1 MPASVQWSE
10 RGFVA
15 VIELTN
21 LTKVYAA
28 TRKGGA
34 PTVAVEDVSLSISR
48 GEFCAVVGPSGCGKT
63 TVLNLVAGFEKSTQ
77 GQVLIDGTP
86 VTRPGPE
93 RAVVFQ
99 QPSLLPWMTV
109 HENVGFGLTLRDKS
123 NHGHDEAIGQMID
136 IMGLEGFEH
145 HYPYQ
150 LSGGMQ
156 QRAAIGRALIT
167 EPTMLLMDEPFGA
180 LDAQTR
186 SEMQRFLLELWRSWH
201 PTVLFITH
209 DVDEA
214 ILLSDRIVVMTPRPG
229 TIAAEIPVTLKRPRQ
244 WDVVLS
250 QEFLHYKKRILSV
263 LRREIG

>member
-1 MPASVQWSE
+1 M
-10 RGFVA
+10 
-15 VIELTN
+15 IELTN

-28 TRKGGA
+28 TRKGGT
-34 PTVAVEDVSLSISR
+34 PTVAVQDVSLSIAR

-77 GQVLIDGTP
+77 GHVLIDGIP
-86 VTRPGPE
+86 VTKPGPE

-109 HENVGFGLTLRDKS
+109 HENIGFGLTLRDKS
-123 NHGHDEAIGQMID
+123 SQGHDEEIGKMID
-136 IMGLEGFEH
+136 IMGLIGFEN

-229 TIAAEIPVTLKRPRQ
+229 TIAAEIHVSLKRPRQ

-250 QEFLHYKKRILSV
+250 QEFLNYKKRILSV
-263 LRREIG
+263 LRREVG